1 MLAPYIFL
9 TSTSVRERRKN
20 EEIARQERDRR
31 RRRGIIDQL
40 TAQAEMEAKKRSEM
54 LNSKLIKMSENERKI
69 AESLY
74 QVHCHSIP

>member
-1 MLAPYIFL
+1 
-9 TSTSVRERRKN
+9 VRERRKN
-20 EEIARQERDRR
+20 EELARQERDRR

-54 LNSKLIKMSENERKI
+54 LNSKLIKMSDGERKI

-74 QVHCHSIP
+74 QVRHRAAATCC